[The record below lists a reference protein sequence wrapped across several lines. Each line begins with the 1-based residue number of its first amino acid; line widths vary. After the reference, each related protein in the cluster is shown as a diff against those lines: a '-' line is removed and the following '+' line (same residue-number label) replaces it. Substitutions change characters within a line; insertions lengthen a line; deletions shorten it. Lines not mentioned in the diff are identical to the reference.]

1 MTLEIYTNEPDQ
13 SSHGQ
18 TGPEVGDR
26 PGTHGRDHPASYAG
40 VTVTVAVTRVE
51 PTVVTFVLVKSRARA
66 SNERG
71 EAIEGPTSEDI
82 RTLLS
87 GLTYA
92 NRFVIVERLDAEND
106 EHYMQAYLKDN
117 GTYRLEYREGAADT
131 HFQTSSRSLGL
142 VFQTFTKWLYRL
154 PGWRDSF
161 TWHSWP
167 GESDGRAVDRAGE
180 I

>member
-1 MTLEIYTNEPDQ
+1 
-13 SSHGQ
+13 
-18 TGPEVGDR
+18 
-26 PGTHGRDHPASYAG
+26 
-40 VTVTVAVTRVE
+40 
-51 PTVVTFVLVKSRARA
+51 VKSRARA

-92 NRFVIVERLDAEND
+92 NRFVIVERLDVEND
-106 EHYMQAYLKDN
+106 EHYMQAYLEDN

-131 HFQTSSRSLGL
+131 HFQTSRVSLGL

-161 TWHSWP
+161 TWRSWP
-167 GESDGRAVDRAGE
+167 GESDGRAVDRAEE